1 VPTARCQGWG
11 HPSPSLIA
19 ALHTHRGRPRGD
31 DAAQLLSGTRAW
43 RLHRRCSGLLQALWS
58 GHKRRRLP
66 GRHAQDADVHCTSHR
81 DTPVLPLQDIVIRLY
96 LTTFIKTLL
105 IFMLIT
111 LNLFI
116 VAVFYYR

>member
-1 VPTARCQGWG
+1 MST
-11 HPSPSLIA
+11 
-19 ALHTHRGRPRGD
+19 
-31 DAAQLLSGTRAW
+31 
-43 RLHRRCSGLLQALWS
+43 
-58 GHKRRRLP
+58 
-66 GRHAQDADVHCTSHR
+66 
-81 DTPVLPLQDIVIRLY
+81 LQDIVIRLY

>member
-1 VPTARCQGWG
+1 MGVGVEAPASKMC
-11 HPSPSLIA
+11 
-19 ALHTHRGRPRGD
+19 
-31 DAAQLLSGTRAW
+31 
-43 RLHRRCSGLLQALWS
+43 
-58 GHKRRRLP
+58 
-66 GRHAQDADVHCTSHR
+66 
-81 DTPVLPLQDIVIRLY
+81 LPLQDIVIRLY

>member
-1 VPTARCQGWG
+1 MRQ
-11 HPSPSLIA
+11 SLDI
-19 ALHTHRGRPRGD
+19 LV
-31 DAAQLLSGTRAW
+31 LL
-43 RLHRRCSGLLQALWS
+43 
-58 GHKRRRLP
+58 
-66 GRHAQDADVHCTSHR
+66 
-81 DTPVLPLQDIVIRLY
+81 LQDIVIRLY